1 MRQSSP
7 HITCPGLNNVVK
19 KCPQRAGANTDSEAA
34 EAEHEYEGCEDVDP
48 EVDDDDH
55 REDVDGS
62 VAVGA
67 VSPTHPDSARHQ
79 PANLEEDVD

>member
-1 MRQSSP
+1 MFSP
-7 HITCPGLNNVVK
+7 HITRPGLNNVVE
-19 KCPQRAGANTDSEAA
+19 KCPQRTGANSDSEAA
-34 EAEHEYEGCEDVDP
+34 ETEHEYERCEDVDP

-62 VAVGA
+62 VTVGA
-67 VSPTHPDSARHQ
+67 VSPAHPDCACHQ